1 MRQLVLV
8 VPLVAVALTGCAIG
22 NRYAYQSVVASPQLS
37 GTAAVSVA
45 THDQREYVRSG
56 SKDPQF
62 VGLQRG
68 GFGNPFDV
76 RTADDKPFADAVTT
90 ALVNTLTKK
99 GFRAQPVSVAHSVT
113 PDAARQQAMRVGADR
128 ALVLTLQ
135 EWKSDAALRVGLTYD
150 MTMTVL
156 DRTGTV
162 LAEKRL
168 QGHDNLGAASLPSQV
183 GEVVAAAF
191 KTKLEQLLDDSDVA
205 WALRGAFSEGR
216 AGRRARG
223 PSRRP

>member
-1 MRQLVLV
+1 MRRLVLV
-8 VPLVAVALTGCAIG
+8 VPLVSIALTGCAVG
-22 NRYAYQSVVASPQLS
+22 NRYAYQSVVANPQVS
-37 GTAAVSVA
+37 GTSAVSVA
-45 THDQREYVRSG
+45 TLDQREYVRSG

-76 RTADDKPFADAVTT
+76 RTADDKPLADGMTT
-90 ALVNTLTKK
+90 ALVNTLAKK
-99 GFRAQPVSVAHSVT
+99 GFRAQPVVVSYTLSPA
-113 PDAARQQAMRVGADR
+113 DARQRAVSVGADR
-128 ALVLTLQ
+128 ALGLTLQ
-135 EWKSDAALRVGLTYD
+135 EWKSDTAFRVGLSYD

-183 GEVVAAAF
+183 GEIVATAF
-191 KTKLEQLLDDSDVA
+191 KTKLEQMLDDPGVA
-205 WALRGAFSEGR
+205 GALRGGA
-216 AGRRARG
+216 
-223 PSRRP
+223 

>member
-1 MRQLVLV
+1 MRRLVVV
-8 VPLVAVALTGCAIG
+8 VPLVSVVLTGCAVG
-22 NRYAYQSVVASPQLS
+22 NRYAYQSVVASPQVS
-37 GTAAVSVA
+37 GTTAVSVA

-76 RTADDKPFADAVTT
+76 RTADDKPLADAMTT
-90 ALVNTLTKK
+90 AVVNTLAKK
-99 GFRAQPVSVAHSVT
+99 GFRAQPVIVTHSLAAA
-113 PDAARQQAMRVGADR
+113 DARQQAVRAGADR

-135 EWKSDAALRVGLTYD
+135 EWKSDTAMRVGLTYD

-156 DRTGTV
+156 DRTGAV

-168 QGHDNLGAASLPSQV
+168 QGHDNLGAASLPSRV
-183 GEVVAAAF
+183 GEIVAAAF
-191 KTKLEQLLDDSDVA
+191 KTKLEQMLDDPGVA
-205 WALRGAFSEGR
+205 GALRGGA
-216 AGRRARG
+216 
-223 PSRRP
+223 

>member
-1 MRQLVLV
+1 MRRLVVV
-8 VPLVAVALTGCAIG
+8 VPLVSVVLTGCAVG
-22 NRYAYQSVVASPQLS
+22 NRYAYQSVVASPQVS
-37 GTAAVSVA
+37 GTTAVSVA

-76 RTADDKPFADAVTT
+76 RTADDKPLADAMTT
-90 ALVNTLTKK
+90 AVVNTLAKK
-99 GFRAQPVSVAHSVT
+99 GFRAQPVVVSHSLT
-113 PDAARQQAMRVGADR
+113 AADARQQAVRAGADR

-135 EWKSDAALRVGLTYD
+135 EWKSDTAMRVGLTYD

-156 DRTGTV
+156 DRTGAV

-168 QGHDNLGAASLPSQV
+168 QGQDNLGAASLPSQV
-183 GEVVAAAF
+183 GEIVAAAF
-191 KTKLEQLLDDSDVA
+191 KTKLEQMLDDPGVA
-205 WALRGAFSEGR
+205 GALRGGA
-216 AGRRARG
+216 
-223 PSRRP
+223 

>member
-1 MRQLVLV
+1 MKRLVVV
-8 VPLVAVALTGCAIG
+8 VPLVSVVLTGCAVG
-22 NRYAYQSVVASPQLS
+22 NRYAYQAVVASPQVS
-37 GTAAVSVA
+37 GTSAVSVA
-45 THDQREYVRSG
+45 THDQREYVRAG

-76 RTADDKPFADAVTT
+76 RTADDKPLADAMTT
-90 ALVNTLTKK
+90 ALINTLAKK
-99 GFRAQPVSVAHSVT
+99 GFRAQPVVVSHSLT
-113 PDAARQQAMRVGADR
+113 AADARQQAVRVGADR

-135 EWKSDAALRVGLTYD
+135 EWKSDTALRVGLAYD

-156 DRTGTV
+156 DRTGAV

-183 GEVVAAAF
+183 GEIVAAAF
-191 KTKLEQLLDDSDVA
+191 KTKLEQLLDDPGVA
-205 WALRGAFSEGR
+205 GALRGSA
-216 AGRRARG
+216 
-223 PSRRP
+223 